1 MSFSGTSIEGVRRR
15 SLFAGGIGSL
25 LWFVWLWR
33 NVNFSVIEPWQWLI
47 VIGGFVGFFLV
58 GFALVRLVAWV
69 TLGSM
74 REKD

>member
-15 SLFAGGIGSL
+15 SLFAGGIGSF

-58 GFALVRLVAWV
+58 GFALVRAMAWV
-69 TLGSM
+69 IQGFT
-74 REKD
+74 RK